1 MDCTCSEPDAKK
13 VSLFWENETEA
24 DATSL
29 KRIHPEGLFEL
40 KIPPRPE
47 LKPYR
52 LKISYKNGNEHI
64 RFDPYYFS
72 TQLTE
77 YDQFLFA
84 EGNHHRF
91 YHKLGAHPLEIDGVP
106 GTLFAVWA
114 PNAKRVSIVGDF
126 NYWDGR
132 KHPMQILET
141 PVFGNSL
148 FLR

>member
-1 MDCTCSEPDAKK
+1 MAELTLSKETIKQLLDCDFHEPRSVLGFHEVRQRNKQQVWIVRVLEPDAEK

-24 DATSL
+24 ESTSL

-91 YHKLGAHPLEIDGVP
+91 YH
-106 GTLFAVWA
+106 
-114 PNAKRVSIVGDF
+114 
-126 NYWDGR
+126 
-132 KHPMQILET
+132 
-141 PVFGNSL
+141 
-148 FLR
+148 